1 MTEEIVGAE
10 FSLAGTNTLATSK
23 VLDEFSLQCCRYG
36 ISLMECRTLNP
47 HGRSFTV
54 IINMVLGLLFI
65 VNYRFPFGT
74 TALTTWN
81 GFCLVE
87 IQQSV
92 VFTIKAEHQQSA
104 AEHAK
109 GSPSLWSHES
119 LVDFLAIQ
127 NIEQYVCYQLLDYEP
142 V

>member
-1 MTEEIVGAE
+1 MEEAPTPDLKVVLADE
-10 FSLAGTNTLATSK
+10 SVKFLNFSWRCLPMLARKDSVQWL
-23 VLDEFSLQCCRYG
+23 VLLSG
-36 ISLMECRTLNP
+36 
-47 HGRSFTV
+47 
-54 IINMVLGLLFI
+54 
-65 VNYRFPFGT
+65 FPFGT

-92 VFTIKAEHQQSA
+92 VFTITAEHQQSA

-109 GSPSLWSHES
+109 ASPSLWSHEN
-119 LVDFLAIQ
+119 LVDFLAIH
-127 NIEQYVCYQLLDYEP
+127 NVEQYVCYQFLVYEP